1 MDREKTF
8 RIIDVLL
15 AIGKCRGVS
24 AAQIAL
30 SWVRSRPLVTST
42 IIGAKRPDQ
51 LQDNIDSLLVRLS
64 PEELIQLE
72 EVSAL
77 TQEYPGW
84 MVARQNQ
91 ARIANPSR

>member
-1 MDREKTF
+1 MQGS
-8 RIIDVLL
+8 I
-15 AIGKCRGVS
+15 CS
-24 AAQIAL
+24 
-30 SWVRSRPLVTST
+30 
-42 IIGAKRPDQ
+42 PDQ